1 MPREM
6 PVTETLPQLGAPD
19 AELKNSP
26 IIDESEYD
34 EHDAS
39 PDLEIEEGVCF
50 FNGEAFAIGTY
61 VRSGSELLLCN
72 ERGVWVRK
80 GEQRDA

>member
-1 MPREM
+1 MSHAATQ
-6 PVTETLPQLGAPD
+6 VGAPD
-19 AELKNSP
+19 LELKNSP
-26 IIDESEYD
+26 IIDESEFD
-34 EHDAS
+34 EKGAS
-39 PDLEIEEGVCF
+39 PDLELEAGACY

-80 GEQRDA
+80 GEKRDA